1 MSMAIITN
9 NVPAPID
16 RRDVPPHLAE
26 RLYREVQNTRA
37 TNAAPAADPIPYM
50 VVNTLQVAGIA
61 TEGKS
66 DVQLLDDYL
75 RLLRASATTLAAN
88 ADRTRATDE
97 FAGYD
102 INSLIDASS
111 PQKAANSGA
120 DYDLNNP

>member
-1 MSMAIITN
+1 MPIITN

-26 RLYREVQNTRA
+26 RLYREVQNTPV
-37 TNAAPAADPIPYM
+37 TNAAPAADPIRYM
-50 VVNTLQVAGIA
+50 VVNTLQVAGIPI
-61 TEGKS
+61 EGKS

-75 RLLRASATTLAAN
+75 GLLRASATTLAAN
-88 ADRTRATDE
+88 AERTRAANE

-102 INSLIDASS
+102 INTLIDASA
-111 PQKAANSGA
+111 PQKAANSGG